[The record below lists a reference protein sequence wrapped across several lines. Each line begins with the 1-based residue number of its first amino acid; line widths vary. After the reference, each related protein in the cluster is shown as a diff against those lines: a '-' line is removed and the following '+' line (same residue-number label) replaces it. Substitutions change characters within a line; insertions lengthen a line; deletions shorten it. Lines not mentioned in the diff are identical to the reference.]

1 LGQINVNSHYEDFDK
16 MYYSKIKYDFIK
28 KFMTYRTTAGLS
40 EFD

>member
-1 LGQINVNSHYEDFDK
+1 

-40 EFD
+40 ELD